1 MMNSKKEFRK
11 EMLRLRDSKSPESL
25 SVLNKRILDKV
36 ISNIDYQMATNIFIF
51 VSYKS
56 EVDTHDIIRNALSQ
70 GKRVCVPKV
79 ISKEEGMKAI
89 YINSL
94 DELSPQA
101 PFGILEP
108 EIYDNN
114 IANESDIDLV
124 LVPGVAFDNNGG
136 RMGYGGGFYDRFLP
150 LIQRNCRKIGLCYS
164 FQVVDSVIMEQNDES
179 VSCIITD

>member
-11 EMLRLRDSKSPESL
+11 EMLRLRDGKSPESL
-25 SVLNKRILDKV
+25 SILNKRIFDKV
-36 ISNIDYQMATNIFIF
+36 INNAYYQKATNIFIF

-56 EVDTHDIIRNALSQ
+56 EVNTHDIIKHALSQ

-89 YINSL
+89 YITSF
-94 DELSPQA
+94 DELSPKA

-108 EIYDNN
+108 EIHHNN
-114 IANESDIDLV
+114 IANEKDIDLV
-124 LVPGVAFDNNGG
+124 FVPGLAFDNNGG

-150 LIQRNCRKIGLCYS
+150 LIKRNCRKIGLCYS
-164 FQVVDSVIMEQNDES
+164 FQVVESVIMEQNDES
-179 VSCIITD
+179 VSCTITD